1 MKAVSPIDNPFRES
15 DMYAP
20 VKDYFTGRGYTVR
33 AEVRGCDLAAEREG
47 ELVVVELKKIFS
59 LKLVYQA
66 LERLS
71 ITEQTYVAVP
81 RPKSA
86 DTPEYKGMLRLM
98 KRLEL
103 GLITVAM
110 DSPVKTVDVLL
121 YPEPTPRTVRN
132 AKHRKALLKELNGR
146 LFDLNIGGASRSKIV
161 TAYRERCIKIAC
173 IIKCRGVKRPKELVA
188 DYGCEKDAA
197 AILQRNFDGWFAR
210 VEKGVYGLSALGE
223 QSLDAKSDLVTYYL
237 RLYSVKAE

>member
-1 MKAVSPIDNPFRES
+1 MNSPFRES

-20 VKDYFTGRGYTVR
+20 VRDYFAGRGYTVR
-33 AEVRGCDLAAEREG
+33 AEVKGCDLAAEQSD
-47 ELVVVELKKIFS
+47 ELVVVELKKNFS

-66 LERLS
+66 LERFS
-71 ITEQTYVAVP
+71 ITDQVYVAIP

-86 DTPEYKGMLRLM
+86 DTPEYKGMLRLL

-110 DSPVKTVDVLL
+110 DSPVKTVDVSI
-121 YPEPTPRTVRN
+121 YPESKPRPAQN
-132 AKHRKALLKELNGR
+132 AKRRKALLKELNGR
-146 LFDLNIGGASRSKIV
+146 HIDLNSGGTTRSKIT

-173 IIKCRGVKRPKELVA
+173 IIKCRGTKRPKELVS

-197 AILQRNFDGWFAR
+197 AILQRNFDGWFER
-210 VEKGVYGLSALGE
+210 IEKGVYGLSESGE
-223 QSLDAKSDLVTYYL
+223 RSLDESNALVEYYL
-237 RLYSVKAE
+237 RLYR